1 MCLYLDRGEA
11 NADSQF
17 AGGSNDGVAVIQDLE
32 SVLEERRLDRY
43 EVLEGGQRDGLP
55 QQLPVAAVREVTED
69 ELVRIGHEVVGVQF
83 VLDILRT
90 HLQPELATDII
101 LQLESPH
108 LRSNRPF
115 RQYFF
120 FPVTV
125 NFDMI

>member
-17 AGGSNDGVAVIQDLE
+17 AGGSNDGVAVLQDLE
-32 SVLEERRLDRY
+32 SILEERRLDRN

-83 VLDILRT
+83 ILNILRA
-90 HLQPELATDII
+90 HLQPEHHFPTRKPS
-101 LQLESPH
+101 LEVEPTISAI
-108 LRSNRPF
+108 
-115 RQYFF
+115 FF
-120 FPVTV
+120 LSC
-125 NFDMI
+125 DREL